1 LVLNEARYEADP
13 AHSAQWNRGA
23 YLVQGLGHCG
33 ACHTPRN
40 LLGAERYSLAMT
52 GGVYLDFIKDA
63 VHDQELETFDNVVR
77 PWAASNLTPSPGG
90 LGAWSVDDIT
100 TYLKTGH
107 NSRAGAFGPMSEVVA
122 NSTRHLTD
130 EDLHA
135 IAVYLKSLP
144 RTAREIDTPVKA
156 QQMEKGLN
164 IFSVRCGDC
173 HLPTGLGVPRAP
185 EADPTKIAPPLVGSS
200 VVLAADPATL
210 INVILFGAHEAEGI
224 AGEQSWPKMPGYELD
239 FGLGMGDEEV
249 AVLANYVRNSWGNRA
264 SAVEPK
270 DVAKQRAPF

>member
-1 LVLNEARYEADP
+1 
-13 AHSAQWNRGA
+13 
-23 YLVQGLGHCG
+23 
-33 ACHTPRN
+33 
-40 LLGAERYSLAMT
+40 
-52 GGVYLDFIKDA
+52 
-63 VHDQELETFDNVVR
+63 
-77 PWAASNLTPSPGG
+77 
-90 LGAWSVDDIT
+90 
-100 TYLKTGH
+100 
-107 NSRAGAFGPMSEVVA
+107 
-122 NSTRHLTD
+122 
-130 EDLHA
+130 
-135 IAVYLKSLP
+135 
-144 RTAREIDTPVKA
+144 
-156 QQMEKGLN
+156 MEKGLN